1 MALIKKYLPLVF
13 LILGIILYFIKYIA
27 IFPVLVLAPIACLSF
42 FERTRI
48 FGTIFFIFFIIAI
61 AFISMMYFS
70 EVEKMNDPMTSA
82 DEQKIR
88 EYIKQRSEMKEACD
102 GMWYQRDLAGSM
114 SDQEI
119 INQCRPM
126 GYDVYSK
133 SWKYEPEDVKEV
145 LRQYGIYD

>member
-1 MALIKKYLPLVF
+1 
-13 LILGIILYFIKYIA
+13 
-27 IFPVLVLAPIACLSF
+27 
-42 FERTRI
+42 
-48 FGTIFFIFFIIAI
+48 
-61 AFISMMYFS
+61 MYFS

-102 GMWYQRDLAGSM
+102 GMWHLRDLAGSM

-133 SWKYEPEDVKEV
+133 SWKYEPEGVKEV